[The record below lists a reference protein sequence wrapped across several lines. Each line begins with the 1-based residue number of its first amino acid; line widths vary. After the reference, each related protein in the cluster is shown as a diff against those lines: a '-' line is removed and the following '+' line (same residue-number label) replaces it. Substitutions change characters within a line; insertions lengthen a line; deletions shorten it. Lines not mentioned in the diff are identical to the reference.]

1 MSINFPAAERCNIH
15 GRSVYFPCA
24 WHYWDWMSTSD
35 APADLLDLKL
45 LPAWV
50 KEPAGAIDYS
60 TFEGEE
66 ADAMGRGDRRPR
78 RAPDRKRSP
87 QKPRGRDRHEKPA
100 RREHAPRG
108 REPRREEAPP
118 IVRLNVA
125 IAFLPHPPSLTNV
138 VSQIK
143 SGTVAYSVYAMARMF
158 LEKPERYHVKL
169 TAAPETPLFQLGE
182 RGPVST
188 DRQAL
193 ENGAF
198 AFARDDFYKV
208 EVIQSEPRKG
218 NFTNVA
224 RCRLSGILFGPTN
237 HHSYQAQLRNL
248 YEQRFSRRMSFVDY
262 QRQIEVV
269 SDPAAVE
276 QWKEQ
281 ARSITT
287 FTTINDD
294 PPVSFT
300 SATEAERH
308 FRQNYLPGLLR
319 SGAEFTI
326 NGVISRRLADRALGR
341 AIEDAWSHENRSPS
355 RMMQELASAFRPAG
369 LNIFRQRRNMLFVS
383 PIRSRPFGHEL
394 TGVSQSIGG
403 ILATIAAT
411 PGIHRHD
418 LAEKLVTTEAENGD
432 TDRLKLTL
440 ASDLKWLI
448 SEGYVI
454 EFNDGSL
461 DLPRAKVAATT
472 SPTTAP
478 IKEQIAAAAV
488 PGSDRESSA
497 EATQDVVAATEPVVS
512 SSETTLEKRA
522 DAAGSEESNTETSS
536 EVAAAAEAVLSPSN
550 EAADSKNSNANAD
563 DATTIAS
570 F

>member
-1 MSINFPAAERCNIH
+1 MSA
-15 GRSVYFPCA
+15 
-24 WHYWDWMSTSD
+24 SD

-50 KEPAGAIDYS
+50 KEPAGVNDYS

-66 ADAMGRGDRRPR
+66 IDAFGRDERRPR
-78 RAPDRKRSP
+78 RAPDRKRSG
-87 QKPRGRDRHEKPA
+87 PRSGGRDRHEKPA
-100 RREHAPRG
+100 RRDHAPRD
-108 REPRREEAPP
+108 REPRREEAPIARP
-118 IVRLNVA
+118 HVA
-125 IAFLPHPPSLTNV
+125 ITFLPHAPSLANV
-138 VSQIK
+138 IAQIK
-143 SGTVAYSVYAMARMF
+143 SGTISYSVYAMARMF

-169 TAAPETPLFQLGE
+169 TATSEALLFQLGE

-198 AFARDDFYKV
+198 ASARDEFYKV
-208 EVIQSEPRKG
+208 EVIQSEPLKG

-224 RCRLSGILFGPTN
+224 RCRLSGTLFGPTN
-237 HHSYQAQLRNL
+237 HHSYQAQLRSL

-262 QRQIEVV
+262 QRQVEIV

-281 ARSITT
+281 ARSVTT
-287 FTTINDD
+287 FTTINEE
-294 PPVSFT
+294 PPISFT

-319 SGAEFTI
+319 SAAEFTI
-326 NGVISRRLADRALGR
+326 DGVLSRRLADRALGR

-394 TGVSQSIGG
+394 TGVSQSIGA
-403 ILATIAAT
+403 ILAAIAGT
-411 PGIHRHD
+411 PGINRHD
-418 LAEKLVTTEAENGD
+418 LAEKVVTVGAENGD
-432 TDRLKLTL
+432 AERLKLTL

-461 DLPRAKVAATT
+461 DLPRAKAAVPIP
-472 SPTTAP
+472 SEATAEKQP
-478 IKEQIAAAAV
+478 STGERNDSHTEHIVAAAV
-488 PGSDRESSA
+488 PAAGVESPVVPNESNVEHVS
-497 EATQDVVAATEPVVS
+497 EATVAPP
-512 SSETTLEKRA
+512 
-522 DAAGSEESNTETSS
+522 
-536 EVAAAAEAVLSPSN
+536 VLSPSS
-550 EAADSKNSNANAD
+550 EPAPESNAPGV
-563 DATTIAS
+563 
-570 F
+570 